1 MNDLKIKHDGRFY
14 GVVGKNN
21 AIVVP
26 FIYDEIL
33 RTFSS
38 GLINV
43 CKNDKWGCLD
53 LNGTVVV
60 PIEYDWITPFGK
72 DTLSSSNA
80 KKNGK
85 WGTLNR
91 MGEELIPCIYDEEIV
106 FKDNYAIVSL
116 SGKMGIINK
125 DGKCVFPC
133 HFSFLKPF
141 VKSSKLLKSAENNK
155 CGIVDVLGNIIAPT
169 IYEEVGD
176 LYGDLVVVK
185 QNGFYGLI
193 NLNGDIVIP
202 LEYEFIDKSHHGIN
216 KFDIDIKSEFFSVK
230 KNCKWKYIIANS
242 DYRNNNQYDWVSGP
256 WGDNYNY
263 IVRLKNKYGIVN
275 RLGSIIVK
283 IMYSEIFVDYDYYIL
298 KINGQMG
305 ICDNTGEFLLP
316 VFCSDVQI
324 LSKKSAIVEK
334 DMRFFLFF
342 FNKDK
347 ASIEYDEIR
356 RFGGT
361 FCKVTQNGKCGVIN
375 DEGGVVIPIIYDYIN
390 YKGRKKVEVIKD
402 NKFGIID
409 LAGNTVLPIKYGVIK
424 KMEGIVETDDKTEKW
439 SAFVGQE
446 KIPPIY
452 GDAMI
457 MQLNGK
463 YGVVNSRGI
472 ELIPFKYDM
481 IDFFKGIFI
490 VNSRKK
496 IGVID
501 INNNRIFPIIY
512 DEIIPQQKEGLL
524 LAKEKKLW
532 GVLSI
537 TGNEVIP
544 PKYTKI
550 NLVGKKL
557 IVKLDDKYGVIDINN
572 RQIIPTIYDEIIHD
586 HTEDLFLVKDDKHW
600 GILDS
605 NGAEIIPLKYEKM
618 DDCFSCHRLAVSHDS
633 KWGFVNEKGV
643 EVIKCIYDGVLSECF
658 EDNKCFV
665 KQNGEIIEIDIYG
678 IMIK

>member
-21 AIVVP
+21 VIVVP

-72 DTLSSSNA
+72 DTLSFSNA

-85 WGTLNR
+85 WGALNR

-125 DGKCVFPC
+125 DGKCVIPC

-230 KNCKWKYIIANS
+230 KNCKWKYIIANN

-256 WGDNYNY
+256 WGDNCNY
-263 IVRLKNKYGIVN
+263 IVRLKKKYGIVN

-305 ICDNTGEFLLP
+305 ICDNTGELLLP
-316 VFCSDVQI
+316 IFCSDVQI

-347 ASIEYDEIR
+347 TPIEYDEIR
-356 RFGGT
+356 RFAGSY
-361 FCKVTQNGKCGVIN
+361 CKVTHKRKCGIID
-375 DEGGVVIPIIYDYIN
+375 DEGRVVIPLIYDNIN
-390 YKGRKKVEVIKD
+390 YKGKKKVEVIKN

-409 LAGNTVLPIKYGVIK
+409 LSGNTIIPIKYDIIEKREGLVI
-424 KMEGIVETDDKTEKW
+424 TDEKTEKW
-439 SAFVGQE
+439 MTYIGIE
-446 KIPPIY
+446 KIPSIY
-452 GDAMI
+452 GDAMV
-457 MQLNGK
+457 MRFDGK
-463 YGVVNSRGI
+463 YGVVNSMGI
-472 ELIPFKYDM
+472 EQVPFIYDM
-481 IDFFKGIFI
+481 INFCNGIF
-490 VNSRKK
+490 V
-496 IGVID
+496 
-501 INNNRIFPIIY
+501 
-512 DEIIPQQKEGLL
+512 
-524 LAKEKKLW
+524 
-532 GVLSI
+532 
-537 TGNEVIP
+537 
-544 PKYTKI
+544 
-550 NLVGKKL
+550 
-557 IVKLDDKYGVIDINN
+557 VKLRKKYGVIDINN
-572 RQIIPTIYDEIIHD
+572 KSILPMIYDELIYQKKEGFLLAREKRLWGMLNILGDCVVPLKYNRIDLIGENLIVKLNDKYGVINVDNKQIVPIIYDEIIYD
-586 HTEDLFLVKDDKHW
+586 NTEDLFFVKEKEHW
-600 GILDS
+600 GLLD
-605 NGAEIIPLKYEKM
+605 NTGAEIMPFKYEKINNQ
-618 DDCFSCHRLAVSHDS
+618 FSCHRLAVSNNR
-633 KWGFVNEKGV
+633 KWGFVNEAGA
-643 EVIKCIYDGVLSECF
+643 EVIKCIYDEILSECF
-658 EDNKCFV
+658 VDNKCYV
-665 KQNGEIIEIDIYG
+665 KQNGEVLEIDING
-678 IMIK
+678 NVIK